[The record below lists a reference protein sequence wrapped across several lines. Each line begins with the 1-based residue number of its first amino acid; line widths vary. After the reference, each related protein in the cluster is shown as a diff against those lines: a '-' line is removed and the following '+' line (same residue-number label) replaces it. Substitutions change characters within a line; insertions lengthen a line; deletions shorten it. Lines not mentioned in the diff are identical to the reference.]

1 MVKIKE
7 RLLDEVKATNQK
19 FAEFLIENNISRIR
33 ITSIG
38 HSIAAGYSFVRTVGP
53 LLLRNETLEEILKN
67 NGIEVELYHFARGQ
81 NNSDRQVHKWLQT
94 NISETEM
101 NKMNRV
107 DYSNLS
113 TAMTTHGVTEEKLNK
128 WYPLKKEHD
137 GRMRDL
143 IFDNDPDI
151 ANIVVYCSGT
161 GSFLD
166 ALTRRGTFGQQ
177 AYHGVN
183 KDMASVNAVLESI
196 EINNRN
202 NNGTAQVYLSGIPN
216 LLGIRVIS
224 NLINYKIKRVAKQ
237 FANVVY
243 LTPAVSR
250 MFNRRVDK
258 EGNEAFGFGV
268 DVHYNENEY
277 LKFNINIL
285 KSIMKN
291 YVKLKSLIK
300 LDREIEKLSTEIE
313 FINTDKWKDKEYVEN
328 RMYEIMN
335 TILDEIKKTSDKKEF
350 VKAAKKVI
358 VERFPYDYYY
368 VGKGYAKEVIKT
380 FKNKI

>member
-1 MVKIKE
+1 
-7 RLLDEVKATNQK
+7 
-19 FAEFLIENNISRIR
+19 
-33 ITSIG
+33 
-38 HSIAAGYSFVRTVGP
+38 
-53 LLLRNETLEEILKN
+53 
-67 NGIEVELYHFARGQ
+67 
-81 NNSDRQVHKWLQT
+81 
-94 NISETEM
+94 M

-113 TAMTTHGVTEEKLNK
+113 TAMTTHGVTEEKLDK
-128 WYPLKKEHD
+128 WYPLEKEHD

-143 IFDNDPDI
+143 IFDNDPDL

-196 EINNRN
+196 EINNRS

-243 LTPAVSR
+243 LSPAVSR

-300 LDREIEKLSTEIE
+300 LDRELEKLSTKIE
-313 FINTDKWKDKEYVEN
+313 LVETDKWKNKEYVEN
-328 RMYEIMN
+328 EMYRIMN
-335 TILDEIKKTSDKKEF
+335 SILNEIKKPSDKKEF
-350 VKAAKKVI
+350 LKSAKKII
-358 VERFPYDYYY
+358 VERFPNDFYY
-368 VGKGYAKEVIKT
+368 VGKGCAKKFIKT
-380 FKNKI
+380 LKKKI

>member
-7 RLLDEVKATNQK
+7 RLLEESKITNQK
-19 FAEFLIENNISRIR
+19 FAEFLIENNINRIR
-33 ITSIG
+33 ITSLG

-113 TAMTTHGVTEEKLNK
+113 TAMTTHGVTEEKLDK

-137 GRMRDL
+137 GRLRDL
-143 IFDNDPDI
+143 IFDNDPDL

-166 ALTRRGTFGQQ
+166 ALTRRGTLGQQ

-183 KDMASVNAVLESI
+183 KDMASVNAILESI

-202 NNGTAQVYLSGIPN
+202 NDGNAQVYLSGVPN
-216 LLGIRVIS
+216 LLGIHVIS
-224 NLINYKIKRVAKQ
+224 NLINYKIRRIAKQ

-243 LTPAVSR
+243 LSPTVSR

-258 EGNEAFGFGV
+258 EGNEAFGFAI

-277 LKFNINIL
+277 LKFNIKIL

-313 FINTDKWKDKEYVEN
+313 FVVTDKWKDKEYIES
-328 RMYEIMN
+328 EIYKIIN
-335 TILDEIKKTSDKKEF
+335 TQLEEIKKPSDRKEF
-350 VKAAKKVI
+350 LKGAKKI
-358 VERFPYDYYY
+358 IIERFPYDFYY
-368 VGKGYAKEVIKT
+368 VGKGHAKKVIKAL
-380 FKNKI
+380 KKKI